1 MIYSNDVK
9 KEIYESS
16 VILMREWKSF
26 DNSKEFR
33 VFVFNR
39 RIIGVS
45 PQFYNKKI
53 EWKEINFTKLINL
66 LEEGVSKV
74 KFSNSYV
81 IDVMFIDN

>member
-1 MIYSNDVK
+1 
-9 KEIYESS
+9 
-16 VILMREWKSF
+16 MREWKSF
-26 DNSKEFR
+26 ENSKEFR
-33 VFVFNR
+33 VFVFNI

-45 PQFYNKKI
+45 PQFYNKKL

-66 LEEGVSKV
+66 LEESVSKV